1 MPKDDYGIV
10 CDLILDP
17 PAVFNR
23 MNPSQLYEVFLTR
36 KDIFVSRRLKQLLE
50 GVMPVG
56 IDTTTGDFMGLT
68 ADADGA
74 WRYFIQYMHDVNPNQ
89 AKVIE
94 GVCNTAEK
102 RLKHLT
108 AVTDTTE
115 GNHINQGIYHSIPP
129 YLKHICSQWVL
140 DMEAKYPSPETPV
153 EFVIEDTYGNKKRIR
168 TVDNVCI
175 GSKYVYCLYK
185 IPHLKSSG
193 VAYINQHRTPV
204 TPSSGQRILYPIGQ
218 TALRMGEDEV
228 RNLSMVA
235 GSWSVARIMG
245 ISANSTEGVN
255 LCIDKLLNEK
265 YPTQLP
271 RLPLETKYIT
281 STNNM
286 SAMTKHLL
294 ATVGVDISKKLD
306 NAEIAAFNDLVLPV
320 SE

>member
-1 MPKDDYGIV
+1 MPKDDYGIS

-23 MNPSQLYEVFLTR
+23 MNPSQLYETFLTR

-50 GVMPVG
+50 GVMPEG
-56 IDTTTGDFMGLT
+56 INTIEGDFAGLT

-74 WRYFIQYMHDVNPNQ
+74 WKYFIQYMHDVNPNQ
-89 AKVIE
+89 AKLIE

-102 RLKHLT
+102 KLKHLISI
-108 AVTDTTE
+108 TTE
-115 GNHINQGIYHSIPP
+115 DENNPIEHGIYHTIPP
-129 YLKHICSQWVL
+129 YLKHINSQWVL
-140 DMEAKYPSPETPV
+140 FLEDKYPSPETPV
-153 EFVIEDTYGNKKRIR
+153 EFTIEDTYGNKKRVR
-168 TVDNVCI
+168 TMDNVSI

-255 LCIDKLLNEK
+255 LCIDRLLNEK
-265 YPTQLP
+265 HPTQLT

-306 NAEIAAFNDLVLPV
+306 HAEIAAFNDLVLPF